1 VARLSDYDS
10 LSIAEMGDSIR
21 KVLKKADEDYWA
33 HRSIKTVPQSSVN
46 LDTLYCQSDAQAKQ
60 RILMSALQKASFQE
74 MDVSYKADM
83 MESGDKQIR
92 RHWIQYWQKITMS
105 LACLMFFFIGA
116 PLGAIIR
123 KGGLG
128 FPVVVAVIIFI
139 TYYIINTFGM
149 KVGREGGMPVWLGM
163 WLSTIVLTPL
173 GVFFTVKSNND
184 SAVFNMDAYVN
195 LWKKFLGIRSKRNI
209 TKKEVIINDPDYPE
223 TVQQLEQLVTVS
235 RTYLGSLARSTFFGY
250 MKYIALF
257 IFTKREDLQAEEV
270 NTQLEYIVEALSNSK
285 DRKVLRL
292 LNGYPVLDV
301 HSFRFYRRRRK
312 DLRAIIKYSEQI
324 KTHIYGNI
332 LSIQ

>member
-1 VARLSDYDS
+1 
-10 LSIAEMGDSIR
+10 M
-21 KVLKKADEDYWA
+21 KKSEDNYLA
-33 HRSIKTVPQSSVN
+33 HRHAKTAPQSSVN
-46 LDTLYCQSDAQAKQ
+46 LDTLYRQSDSQAKQ
-60 RILMSALQKASFQE
+60 RILMNALQKASFQE

-173 GVFFTVKSNND
+173 GVFFTIKSNND

-195 LWKKFLGIRSKRNI
+195 LWRKLLGIRPKRNI
-209 TKKEVIINDPDYPE
+209 TRKEVIINDPDYADMHK
-223 TVQQLEQLVTVS
+223 TLEQLITTS
-235 RTYLGSLARSTFFGY
+235 REYLGELPRSTFFGY
-250 MKYIALF
+250 MAYIARYF
-257 IFTKREDLQAEEV
+257 FSKREDMKAEGIMLM
-270 NTQLEYIVEALSNSK
+270 TEYIVDVLSNSK
-285 DRKVLRL
+285 DRQVLRL
-292 LNGYPVLDV
+292 LNGYPVLETRN
-301 HSFRFYRRRRK
+301 FRFYRRRRK

-324 KTHIYGNI
+324 KTYIYENI
-332 LSIQ
+332 LSVQ

>member
-1 VARLSDYDS
+1 
-10 LSIAEMGDSIR
+10 
-21 KVLKKADEDYWA
+21 
-33 HRSIKTVPQSSVN
+33 
-46 LDTLYCQSDAQAKQ
+46 
-60 RILMSALQKASFQE
+60 
-74 MDVSYKADM
+74 M

-173 GVFFTVKSNND
+173 GVFFTIKSNND

-195 LWKKFLGIRSKRNI
+195 LWRKLLGIRPKRNI
-209 TKKEVIINDPDYPE
+209 TRKEVIIHDPDYADMHK
-223 TVQQLEQLVTVS
+223 TLEQLITTS
-235 RTYLGSLARSTFFGY
+235 REYLGELPRSTFFGY
-250 MKYIALF
+250 MAYIARYF
-257 IFTKREDLQAEEV
+257 FSKREDMKAEGIMLM
-270 NTQLEYIVEALSNSK
+270 TEYIVDVLSNSK
-285 DRKVLRL
+285 DRQVLRL
-292 LNGYPVLDV
+292 LNGYPVLETRN
-301 HSFRFYRRRRK
+301 FRFYRRRRK

-324 KTHIYGNI
+324 KTYIYENI
-332 LSIQ
+332 LSVQ